1 LTTVVSAAPQLQEEL
16 PASGATNRMLIA
28 LLALIGLLLSAYLS
42 AYRLGLF
49 GTIVCGAGGCETV
62 QNSPWAVFLGVPVP
76 FIGFFGYGAL
86 FVVSLL
92 ALEPAFAADRRLAA
106 VLLAGGTI
114 GFLFTAYLTYLEYA
128 VIHAWCRWCIA
139 SAAIATLIFLAAL
152 PELRRV
158 RSS

>member
-1 LTTVVSAAPQLQEEL
+1 MVSAAPELQEET
-16 PASGATNRMLIA
+16 PASSATNRMLITVLA
-28 LLALIGLLLSAYLS
+28 LLGLLLAAYLS
-42 AYRLGLF
+42 AYKLGLF

-76 FIGFFGYGAL
+76 FIGFVGYGAL
-86 FVVSLL
+86 FVLSLIGVQ
-92 ALEPAFAADRRLAA
+92 PAFVASRRLAA
-106 VLLAGGTI
+106 VLLAGATA

-139 SAAIATLIFLAAL
+139 SGAIATLIFLAAL

-158 RSS
+158 RGP